1 MKILLIVLSII
12 LISTTCQAE
21 ESKYFAK
28 WSKQDYIMEATWVTL
43 HLLDW
48 GTTLDI
54 AARPKEYREVSG
66 AWILGSHPS
75 RSKVNLVMGLAIPLH
90 IGIVHALS
98 KNWRPW
104 FQGITIGNTGFC
116 VGNNFAIGLH
126 FRLP

>member
-1 MKILLIVLSII
+1 MKTIIILLSI
-12 LISTTCQAE
+12 LIPTVAQTE

-28 WSKQDYIMEATWVTL
+28 WSGQDYALEATWVTL

-54 AARPKEYREVSG
+54 AARPNEYREGINSF
-66 AWILGSHPS
+66 ILGKHPS
-75 RSKVNLVMGLAIPLH
+75 RDKVNLIMGLAIPLH
-90 IGIVHALS
+90 IGIVHILPKS
-98 KNWRPW
+98 WRPW
-104 FQGITIGNTGFC
+104 FQGITIGTTGAC